1 MNNYSPILIPGL
13 ITAFSGTIAFFLN
26 KKKIIEKFSTL
37 DEASQKVIPEEN
49 TQQQN
54 NNNML
59 DDYWNNINS
68 KKDSKQF
75 EQQLVSESNQDSSQL
90 KSSEFLPQE
99 LNQNWFDKD
108 FNKVKEIDQD
118 TLIDVSQYSSGMD
131 TVGQTL
137 KNPSYDIRGNIP
149 NPKNIISPFLNSS
162 IEPDNNI
169 KSWC

>member
-1 MNNYSPILIPGL
+1 MNNFYF
-13 ITAFSGTIAFFLN
+13 ITTSLLTATVGTTALLLN
-26 KKKIIEKFSTL
+26 KKKIIERFTSL
-37 DEASQKVIPEEN
+37 DETSKTIIPEDPEKVESD
-49 TQQQN
+49 
-54 NNNML
+54 ML
-59 DDYWNNINS
+59 NDYWKDMNTN
-68 KKDSKQF
+68 KDSKQY
-75 EQQLVSESNQDSSQL
+75 EQQVVTENNQDSTEL

-99 LNQNWFDKD
+99 LNQSWFDKD

>member
-1 MNNYSPILIPGL
+1 MNTTYL
-13 ITAFSGTIAFFLN
+13 ITTGLFTATVGTAALLMN
-26 KKKIIEKFSTL
+26 RKKIIEKFTSL
-37 DEASQKVIPEEN
+37 EEVSQKVIPENQEEVQQDMLNDYWKEMNVNKDSQQYEQQIVRENKEDN
-49 TQQQN
+49 TQLN
-54 NNNML
+54 
-59 DDYWNNINS
+59 
-68 KKDSKQF
+68 
-75 EQQLVSESNQDSSQL
+75 
-90 KSSEFLPQE
+90 SSEFLPQE

>member
-1 MNNYSPILIPGL
+1 MNTTYL
-13 ITAFSGTIAFFLN
+13 ITTGLLTATVGTAALFMN
-26 KKKIIEKFSTL
+26 KKKIIEKFTSL
-37 DEASQKVIPEEN
+37 EEVSQKVIPENQEEI
-49 TQQQN
+49 QED
-54 NNNML
+54 ML
-59 DDYWNNINS
+59 NDYWKEMNVN
-68 KKDSKQF
+68 KDSKQY
-75 EQQLVSESNQDSSQL
+75 EQQIVQENREDNTQL

>member
-1 MNNYSPILIPGL
+1 MNNFYL
-13 ITAFSGTIAFFLN
+13 ITTSLLTATVGTTALLFN
-26 KKKIIEKFSTL
+26 KKRIIERFTSL
-37 DEASQKVIPEEN
+37 DEASTTIIPEDTEKVESD
-49 TQQQN
+49 
-54 NNNML
+54 ML
-59 DDYWNNINS
+59 NDYWKDMNTN
-68 KKDSKQF
+68 KDSKQY
-75 EQQLVSESNQDSSQL
+75 EQQVVTENNQDSTEL

-99 LNQNWFDKD
+99 LNQSWFDKD

>member
-1 MNNYSPILIPGL
+1 MNNFYF
-13 ITAFSGTIAFFLN
+13 ITTSLLTATVGTTALLLN
-26 KKKIIEKFSTL
+26 KKKIIERFTSL
-37 DEASQKVIPEEN
+37 DEASNTIIPEDPEKVESD
-49 TQQQN
+49 
-54 NNNML
+54 ML
-59 DDYWNNINS
+59 NDYWKDMNTN
-68 KKDSKQF
+68 KDSKQY
-75 EQQLVSESNQDSSQL
+75 EQQVVTENNQDSTEL

-99 LNQNWFDKD
+99 LNQSWFDKD

>member
-1 MNNYSPILIPGL
+1 MNTTTYLITTGL
-13 ITAFSGTIAFFLN
+13 ITATVGTAALMIN
-26 KKKIIEKFSTL
+26 KKKIIEKFSSL
-37 DEASQKVIPEEN
+37 EEVSQNVIPTNPEKV
-49 TQQQN
+49 QN
-54 NNNML
+54 DML
-59 DDYWNNINS
+59 NDYWKEINS
-68 KKDSKQF
+68 NNDSKQY
-75 EQQLVSESNQDSSQL
+75 EQQVVTENNEDTTKL

-108 FNKVKEIDQD
+108 FNQVKEIDQD

>member
-1 MNNYSPILIPGL
+1 M
-13 ITAFSGTIAFFLN
+13 LN
-26 KKKIIEKFSTL
+26 
-37 DEASQKVIPEEN
+37 
-49 TQQQN
+49 
-54 NNNML
+54 
-59 DDYWNNINS
+59 DYWTQINTNS
-68 KKDSKQF
+68 DSKQY
-75 EQQLVSESNQDSSQL
+75 EQQIIQESKEDSSKLQ
-90 KSSEFLPQE
+90 SSEFLPQE

>member
-1 MNNYSPILIPGL
+1 MNNTYLLTGL
-13 ITAFSGTIAFFLN
+13 ISLSVGTMAFLN
-26 KKKIIEKFSTL
+26 KNKIQKTIESFTTL
-37 DEASQKVIPEEN
+37 EEIQQTIIPENSEDIKQDMLN
-49 TQQQN
+49 EYWD
-54 NNNML
+54 NM
-59 DDYWNNINS
+59 NIQ
-68 KKDSKQF
+68 KDSKEY
-75 EQQLVSESNQDSSQL
+75 EQQVIKESNEDTSKLQ
-90 KSSEFLPQE
+90 SSEFLPQE
-99 LNQNWFDKD
+99 LNKNWFDKD
-108 FNKVKEIDQD
+108 FNKVTEIDQD

>member
-1 MNNYSPILIPGL
+1 MNKSGYAIIVAISILGL
-13 ITAFSGTIAFFLN
+13 VVLKNLNLLN
-26 KKKIIEKFSTL
+26 KTENFSSL
-37 DEASQKVIPEEN
+37 DESHKNIIDNEKTVDE
-49 TQQQN
+49 
-54 NNNML
+54 NML
-59 DDYWNNINS
+59 NNYWNNMNGEDTQ
-68 KKDSKQF
+68 KYE
-75 EQQLVSESNQDSSQL
+75 EQVVKENNEDTTKLE
-90 KSSEFLPQE
+90 SSEFLPQE
-99 LNQNWFDKD
+99 LNQSWFDKD
-108 FNKVKEIDQD
+108 FNQVKEIDQD

>member
-1 MNNYSPILIPGL
+1 MNNNYLITGL
-13 ITAFSGTIAFFLN
+13 ITASVGTFALIMN
-26 KKKIIEKFSTL
+26 KKKIIEKFTSL
-37 DEASQKVIPEEN
+37 NEVNQKVIPEEQEKEEN
-49 TQQQN
+49 GDE
-54 NNNML
+54 NML
-59 DDYWNNINS
+59 NDYWKQINTNS
-68 KKDSKQF
+68 DSKQY
-75 EQQLVSESNQDSSQL
+75 EQQIIQENKEDSTKLQ
-90 KSSEFLPQE
+90 SSEFLPQE